1 MLESPE
7 KLRES
12 TGVSWRVQLSAPAP
26 GDPLSE
32 ALTLSEARSVI
43 SGGFRATAPWA
54 LQFWPQA
61 RLKLAAVVSGSC
73 WLTAD
78 GARAPLLLGAG
89 DVAVLNDV
97 KSVQLASDPGLVPTE
112 AAPMFGP
119 GRETI
124 VQITSHHQE
133 HGAAPTEQ
141 TKAPAGPSTVII
153 GGHVALNA
161 TGEELL
167 LAALPPLTRISA
179 ESTEAP
185 VVQWVLDRLLHEL
198 AAERPGTHHA
208 SHQYAQLLLVE
219 VLRSTLTAATESFP
233 AGWLRALADPRLAP
247 ALRHMHADPGRRWH
261 LDELAQAAAMS
272 RTNFSMRFREA
283 AGVPPLTYLH
293 HWRMH
298 IAERALLHDEVLI
311 SSLASSLG
319 YASESAFSNAFKR
332 THGYS
337 PRSYRAKVH
346 ARQQTEASTIP
357 DSQSASADI

>member
-1 MLESPE
+1 MSRHVHLP
-7 KLRES
+7 
-12 TGVSWRVQLSAPAP
+12 APAP

-54 LQFWPQA
+54 LRFWPRA

-73 WLTAD
+73 WLTAN
-78 GARAPLLLGAG
+78 GPQAPLLLGAG

-97 KSVQLASDPGLVPTE
+97 KSVQLASDPGLAPAE

-124 VQITSHHQE
+124 VRITSHHRE
-133 HGAAPTEQ
+133 HGAAPAEETNV
-141 TKAPAGPSTVII
+141 PADPSTVII

-167 LAALPPLTRISA
+167 LAALPPLTRIGA
-179 ESTEAP
+179 ESAEAP
-185 VVQWVLDRLLHEL
+185 VVQWILDRLLHEL
-198 AAERPGTHHA
+198 HAERPGTHHA

-219 VLRSTLTAATESFP
+219 VLRSTLAASPESFP
-233 AGWLRALADPRLAP
+233 AGWLRALADPHLAP
-247 ALRHMHADPGRRWH
+247 ALRRMHADPGRRWH
-261 LDELAQAAAMS
+261 LEELAQAAAMS
-272 RTNFSMRFREA
+272 RTSFSVRFRTA
-283 AGVPPLTYLH
+283 AGIPPLTYLH

-298 IAERALLHDEVLI
+298 IAERALSHDETLI
-311 SSLASSLG
+311 ASLASSLG

-337 PRSYRAKVH
+337 PRNYRAKIH
-346 ARQQTEASTIP
+346 TRQQSGAPTIP
-357 DSQSASADI
+357 DGQSASADA